1 MAVRIT
7 DVHKNMEDS
16 GAAAD
21 HFRRRMGFLGLVGVG
36 FTCTVY
42 LMTLLRPVME
52 PFMWAL
58 FLVIAMKPLATC
70 FENTF
75 LCIGRVVCGCG
86 TRRYRTP
93 ARSRL
98 HFLGN
103 GEQERLLQMKLKVE
117 EIEMAPLPDS
127 VQGVDDSE
135 AGHDLWH
142 IKDGTNVEGFCAS
155 FCAVLSRALAI
166 FCVLAVVLGVMC
178 GFAML
183 VAEGVLRV
191 RGNVSIYEKGVM
203 NAMENTKR
211 FLAAGADGLP
221 QNIVDEIS
229 EKAQA
234 KAKVV
239 ASDLVSEML
248 SEGSRLLVE
257 LLMLGLYVIFWLC
270 APMPLNSKTESI
282 FRRYLFLKGSSCI
295 VYGISVGTMLKLL
308 RVELALLFGV
318 MSFFFSFIPEVGA
331 LIALSLP
338 IPIILFDSRLE
349 TPFLTATIAT
359 SGQLC
364 LKFIFANIIEVKLVE
379 SDAIMKMH
387 PVVTL
392 LAVTFFGLV
401 WGPTGMLLCVPMM
414 TYLKVALLSDYVPPA
429 YRNPVLV
436 LLEGDRRA
444 PERHLRRLRAADRR
458 GQLSD

>member
-1 MAVRIT
+1 V
-7 DVHKNMEDS
+7 V
-16 GAAAD
+16 AAD
-21 HFRRRMGFLGLVGVG
+21 LFRRKIGFLGLVGVG

-58 FLVIAMKPLATC
+58 FLVIAMKPLATF

-75 LCIGRVVCGCG
+75 LCIGRVICGCG
-86 TRRYRTP
+86 ARHHPAP
-93 ARSRL
+93 ARSR
-98 HFLGN
+98 FRFQGN
-103 GEQERLLQMKLKVE
+103 GEQE
-117 EIEMAPLPDS
+117 IEMVSLPGS

-135 AGHDLWH
+135 AGHDLWQ
-142 IKDGTNVEGFCAS
+142 IRDGNNVKGFCAGL
-155 FCAVLSRALAI
+155 CACVSRTLAV
-166 FCVLAVVLGVMC
+166 FCVLAVVLGVMG

-183 VAEGVLRV
+183 IFEGFLRV
-191 RGNVSIYEKGVM
+191 RENAPIYEKGVM
-203 NAMENTKR
+203 NAIENAKR
-211 FLAAGADGLP
+211 FLAAGASGLP
-221 QNIVDEIS
+221 QNLVDEIS

-234 KAKVV
+234 KAKRI
-239 ASDLVSEML
+239 ASDLVSDTL
-248 SEGSRLLVE
+248 SEGGRFLVE
-257 LLMLGLYVIFWLC
+257 FLMLGLYVMFWLC
-270 APMPLNSKTESI
+270 TPMPMNIKTESI
-282 FRRYLFLKGSSCI
+282 FRRYLFLKGSACI

-331 LIALSLP
+331 LIALTLP

-349 TPFLTATIAT
+349 APFLTAAIAT
-359 SGQLC
+359 LGQLC

-379 SDAIMKMH
+379 KDATMKMH

-414 TYLKVALLSDYVPPA
+414 TYLKVALLSDFVPPA
-429 YRNPVLV
+429 YRNPMLV
-436 LLEGDRRA
+436 LLEGDRLA
-444 PERHLRRLRAADRR
+444 PERHLRRSRHAGHHAQSLD
-458 GQLSD
+458 